1 MLTNSL
7 NINKSK
13 ASIFNLIFT
22 YISSIIQVI
31 NSIILLPLYL
41 SFFTLE
47 DYGAWVASA
56 AIIHIF
62 LIIDPGLSS
71 ITTTKLSQAFSL
83 DNDINFQSVFLSSI
97 LMALFMG
104 ILLIAFG
111 FVLLNFVPDL
121 IYYEGSRQDEIN
133 LAILLNIFALALSPI
148 TSVLHSFFQA
158 LLRTLEGNILY
169 VSSII
174 ISPFV
179 IIYCLYSDWGV
190 ASLPMGILATN
201 VFAVIAYTF
210 GIIFYW
216 YKHTK
221 ESFLNFKNLNFLSL
235 FDDIKYLYLKRFSAV
250 LSENLETSIAGI
262 FFNPQVSG
270 SIAIMKKLISSI
282 QLFSSGVATSTYS
295 SLSHAFTENNK
306 PRLQNALNK
315 TIYATD
321 LIQALGITALFLAYK
336 PLLFIWL
343 GQEITLGYFFM
354 ILLALSSFTYIKSN
368 LLYTMLTS
376 NGLFKETSIIFVI
389 EILVRIIGTYIF
401 LNIIGLYGLPV
412 ASIIGSFTT
421 IIFLSFILINKSG
434 ITFREILLAFN
445 AYEVFIF
452 VAGIL
457 LGYLIAYPNDIVEA
471 LSLLIISLLPFIIL
485 TLLGKRLRLFLI
497 GTYKSF
503 FKKDHR

>member
-31 NSIILLPLYL
+31 NSIVLLPLYL
-41 SFFTLE
+41 SFFTLS

-56 AIIHIF
+56 GIIHIF

-71 ITTTKLSQAFSL
+71 ITTTKLSQAFSR
-83 DNDINFQSVFLSSI
+83 DNDIKFQSIFLSSI
-97 LMALFMG
+97 LMALLMG
-104 ILLIAFG
+104 VLLILLG
-111 FVLLNFVPDL
+111 LVLSSFVPDL
-121 IYYEGSRQDEIN
+121 IYYKGTRQNEIN
-133 LAILLNIFALALSPI
+133 LAILLNIVALALTPI
-148 TSVLHSFFQA
+148 SSVLHSFFQA

-179 IIYCLYSDWGV
+179 IIYCLYSGWGV

-201 VFAVIAYTF
+201 IFAVIAYTF
-210 GIIFYW
+210 GVIFYW
-216 YKHTK
+216 SKHTT
-221 ESFLNFKNLNFLSL
+221 ESFLNLNNLNFLSL
-235 FDDIKYLYLKRFSAV
+235 FNDIKYLYLKRFSAV

-282 QLFSSGVATSTYS
+282 QLFSSGIATSTYS
-295 SLSHAFTENNK
+295 SLSHAFTENNNL
-306 PRLQNALNK
+306 RLQNALNK

-321 LIQALGITALFLAYK
+321 LIQALGITALFLVYK
-336 PLLFIWL
+336 PLLFVWL

-354 ILLALSSFTYIKSN
+354 ILLALSSFTFIKSN

-376 NGLFKETSIIFVI
+376 NGLFKETSIIYVI
-389 EILVRIIGTYIF
+389 EILVRILGTYLF
-401 LNIIGLYGLPV
+401 MNAFGLYGLPI
-412 ASIIGSFTT
+412 ASIIGSLTT
-421 IIFLSFILINKSG
+421 IVFLSFILIKKSG
-434 ITFREILLAFN
+434 ITFKEILLAFN
-445 AYEVFIF
+445 VYEVFIF
-452 VAGIL
+452 VSGIL
-457 LGYLIAYPNDIVEA
+457 LGYFIIYPNDLKEA
-471 LSLLIISLLPFIIL
+471 LSLFIVSLLPFITL
-485 TLLGKRLRLFLI
+485 VLLGKRLRVFLI
-497 GTYKSF
+497 GIYRSF
-503 FKKDHR
+503 FKKA

>member
-31 NSIILLPLYL
+31 NSIVLLPLYL
-41 SFFTLE
+41 SFFTLS

-56 AIIHIF
+56 GIIHIF

-71 ITTTKLSQAFSL
+71 ITTTKLSQAFSR
-83 DNDINFQSVFLSSI
+83 DNDIKFQSIFLSSI
-97 LMALFMG
+97 LMALLMG
-104 ILLIAFG
+104 ILLILLG
-111 FVLLNFVPDL
+111 LVLSTFVPDL
-121 IYYEGSRQDEIN
+121 IYYKGTRQNEIN
-133 LAILLNIFALALSPI
+133 LAILLNIVALALTPI
-148 TSVLHSFFQA
+148 SSVLHSFFQA

-179 IIYCLYSDWGV
+179 IIYCLYNGWGV

-201 VFAVIAYTF
+201 IFAVIAYTF
-210 GIIFYW
+210 GVIFFW
-216 YKHTK
+216 SKHTT
-221 ESFLNFKNLNFLSL
+221 ESFFNLNNLNFLLL
-235 FDDIKYLYLKRFSAV
+235 FNDIKYLYLKRFSAV

-282 QLFSSGVATSTYS
+282 QLFSSGIATSTYS

-306 PRLQNALNK
+306 LRLQNALNK

-321 LIQALGITALFLAYK
+321 IIQALGVTALFLAYK

-354 ILLALSSFTYIKSN
+354 ILLAFSSFTFVKSN

-389 EILVRIIGTYIF
+389 EILIRIIGTYIL
-401 LNIIGLYGLPV
+401 LNIIGLYGLPI
-412 ASIIGSFTT
+412 ASIIGSLFT
-421 IIFLSFILINKSG
+421 IIFLSFILIKKSG
-434 ITFREILLAFN
+434 ITFKRILFPFNIYEIFMFFLGIIVG
-445 AYEVFIF
+445 YFI
-452 VAGIL
+452 V
-457 LGYLIAYPNDIVEA
+457 YPSDAVQA
-471 LSLLIISLLPFIIL
+471 VTSLIIMFIIFTIL
-485 TLLGKRLRLFLI
+485 AVSGKRLRAFI
-497 GTYKSF
+497 YNTVGS
-503 FKKDHR
+503 FKKN